1 MDGTSTEPAKVGGT
15 HQRAAQRRWSP
26 SENGPGWRG
35 GTGTSLLG
43 WKQHRTKRERSRQR
57 AAKMGRGHQEPLS
70 RSHRRTAPTDGPTAP
85 TSNPPHD
92 PQGSQ
97 SSAAPPAPRRQ
108 HRNALWTDSRPP
120 AQLAAERGRTEEEEP
135 RYLTR
140 NEANSPTAAPAAPH
154 AELGMWALST
164 RCQRGDAAQ
173 SLSCCSASNG
183 SWGSGA
189 SAGALGIGPKGGFG
203 LELWVGAP
211 WVGAVGW
218 SCGLEPTIS
227 RTWVGVV
234 GWSPRVAAF
243 GLRLWGWGS
252 LLGLW
257 GFCGVSQRPL
267 QPSHSRGQS
276 CAVLQQGTK
285 GPPKAEEPSRGQ
297 SCALRTPNPPSAPHV
312 PPPPPQLPSPS
323 RGSAQR
329 TAESTALP
337 PPPAVNYR

>member
-15 HQRAAQRRWSP
+15 HQRTAQRRWSP

-140 NEANSPTAAPAAPH
+140 NEANSPTAAPAAPR
-154 AELGMWALST
+154 AELGTWALQHPMSA
-164 RCQRGDAAQ
+164 RGRSAKPQLLLRQQRQLGVGG
-173 SLSCCSASNG
+173 LGWG
-183 SWGSGA
+183 SWDWAQGGLWVGA
-189 SAGALGIGPKGGFG
+189 P
-203 LELWVGAP
+203 WVGAP

-312 PPPPPQLPSPS
+312 PPPPPAPITQPWV
-323 RGSAQR
+323 R
-329 TAESTALP
+329 TENRRKHRA
-337 PPPAVNYR
+337 PAAASS